1 MHHAH
6 CVSHR
11 MAVAWLI
18 ALFTVPMPFV
28 AVLAVFIAPVYREMM
43 MTPITLGI
51 IAYVWMLESVYLS
64 CRPHWLDRLIGLP
77 HMYVMHG
84 TLGMMALLLAALHRV
99 DLPAYGLPK
108 TLGDIAFWLM
118 VVLAILALMFMARPV
133 ADRVPPIGWLRRKLE
148 HTFRHEFTV
157 WLHRILLVA
166 VICVWAHFHL
176 IRYIARVL
184 PFTVL
189 VDCATI
195 AVLGCYAYRMTR
207 EQFCAWHGK
216 VTQCRTIA
224 PNVVELSIRIS
235 APRTSTSWEE
245 GDFAFIRF
253 PSIRGM
259 REYHPFSMVN
269 APDGTGVIRF
279 AIRADG
285 DFTRRLPSAASPGTT
300 VDLLPPFGRYR
311 RFLDE
316 HEASRPI
323 IIYAGGIGVTP
334 LLPVIFHY
342 GARNRRRITMLYSAR
357 TQSGLLYQ
365 NELSTWQQ
373 ATGNT
378 SMLKAGQFTA
388 EELRHAITTDALYLI
403 AGPAAMTRAITKL
416 LRKADVPANDI
427 CYEPFSF

>member
-1 MHHAH
+1 
-6 CVSHR
+6 
-11 MAVAWLI
+11 
-18 ALFTVPMPFV
+18 
-28 AVLAVFIAPVYREMM
+28 
-43 MTPITLGI
+43 
-51 IAYVWMLESVYLS
+51 
-64 CRPHWLDRLIGLP
+64 
-77 HMYVMHG
+77 MYVMHG
-84 TLGMMALLLAALHRV
+84 TLGTLALLLAALHRV
-99 DLPAYGLPK
+99 DLPTYGLPK

-118 VVLAILALMFMARPV
+118 FVLVILALVFMARPL
-133 ADRVPPIGWLRRKLE
+133 ADRVPPIGCLRRKLE

-166 VICVWAHFHL
+166 VACVWAHFHS

-189 VDCATI
+189 VDCATL
-195 AVLGCYAYRMTR
+195 AALGCYTYRMTHER
-207 EQFCAWHGK
+207 FGAWHGK
-216 VTQCRTIA
+216 VMQRHAIA
-224 PNVVELSIRIS
+224 PNVVELAIRLS
-235 APRTSTSWEE
+235 GPGTLVSWKE
-245 GDFAFIRF
+245 GDFTFILL
-253 PSIRGM
+253 PSIHGM
-259 REYHPFSMVN
+259 HEYHPFSMVN

-285 DFTRRLPSAASPGTT
+285 DFTRRLPSVARPGAA

-323 IIYAGGIGVTP
+323 VIYAGGIGVTP
-334 LLPVIFHY
+334 MLPVVFHY
-342 GARNRRRITMLYSAR
+342 GTRNRRRITMLYSVR

-378 SMLKAGQFTA
+378 LILKAGQFTT
-388 EELRHAITTDALYLI
+388 EELRHAITTDAVYLI
-403 AGPAAMTRAITKL
+403 AGPTSMTRDITKL
-416 LRKADVPANDI
+416 LHKAGIPANDI

>member
-166 VICVWAHFHL
+166 VICAWAHFHL

-189 VDCATI
+189 VDCVTV

-216 VTQCRTIA
+216 VT
-224 PNVVELSIRIS
+224 
-235 APRTSTSWEE
+235 
-245 GDFAFIRF
+245 
-253 PSIRGM
+253 
-259 REYHPFSMVN
+259 
-269 APDGTGVIRF
+269 
-279 AIRADG
+279 
-285 DFTRRLPSAASPGTT
+285 
-300 VDLLPPFGRYR
+300 
-311 RFLDE
+311 
-316 HEASRPI
+316 
-323 IIYAGGIGVTP
+323 
-334 LLPVIFHY
+334 
-342 GARNRRRITMLYSAR
+342 
-357 TQSGLLYQ
+357 
-365 NELSTWQQ
+365 
-373 ATGNT
+373 
-378 SMLKAGQFTA
+378 
-388 EELRHAITTDALYLI
+388 
-403 AGPAAMTRAITKL
+403 
-416 LRKADVPANDI
+416 
-427 CYEPFSF
+427 